1 MEEVGNEKIKQ
12 VSLKIDTDRK
22 KIDALRVKLQEEYE
36 RYVRGDALLRK
47 FKAESN
53 KIDRQIKTIKNE
65 LKVVD
70 DKKRSIKRRKDELKK
85 FIEALF
91 YCLEDYK
98 SIEVDKELVDTLIN
112 RIEISK
118 YKQVTIYFKFS
129 FDKDIEKQLEVEHE

>member
-1 MEEVGNEKIKQ
+1 MSNFWGAVQ
-12 VSLKIDTDRK
+12 
-22 KIDALRVKLQEEYE
+22 
-36 RYVRGDALLRK
+36 YVRGDVLLRK

-53 KIDRQIKTIKNE
+53 KINGQIKTIKNE